1 MALIFNAECP
11 SSSLEPSF
19 SSMREFSCTFPS
31 NWISSKKNLTL
42 TLFESDNFFWQHFS
56 SSLLLFT
63 SNFWGHITLILL
75 LPFTEKRVN
84 DPFFQDIGGLSQSI
98 IVWNLPNPL
107 ILEKEYLERG
117 LEFWQNLPNPGN
129 HHHFL

>member
-1 MALIFNAECP
+1 M
-11 SSSLEPSF
+11 
-19 SSMREFSCTFPS
+19 
-31 NWISSKKNLTL
+31 
-42 TLFESDNFFWQHFS
+42 TLFSQ
-56 SSLLLFT
+56 
-63 SNFWGHITLILL
+63 GI
-75 LPFTEKRVN
+75 V
-84 DPFFQDIGGLSQSI
+84 GLSPSI